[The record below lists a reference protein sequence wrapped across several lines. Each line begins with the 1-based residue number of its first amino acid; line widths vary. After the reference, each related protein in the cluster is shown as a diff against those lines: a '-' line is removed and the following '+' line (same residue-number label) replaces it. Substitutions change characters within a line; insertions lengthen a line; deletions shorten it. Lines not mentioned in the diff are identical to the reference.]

1 MRPNRAYFF
10 YFSFFLEL
18 DKHTNVQTFLL
29 EACPMKKIFGF
40 LLAILILYVI
50 YIDLTVG
57 TLPASLTQ
65 QVDAKIETEIKQKVD
80 IPSFEAKV
88 EPGETVISIV
98 EHQINKSLPVSINEL
113 IEDFRKLN
121 PGETPEKIQ
130 IGSTYHFPDYSK

>member
-1 MRPNRAYFF
+1 
-10 YFSFFLEL
+10 
-18 DKHTNVQTFLL
+18 
-29 EACPMKKIFGF
+29 MKKLIGF
-40 LLAILILYVI
+40 ILTVLIIYVI

-57 TLPASLTQ
+57 TLPSTLTQ
-65 QVDAKIETEIKQKVD
+65 QVDAKIETPKKQLTPD
-80 IPSFEAKV
+80 MPSFEAKV

-98 EHQINKSLPVSINEL
+98 EHQLDKSLPVSINDL

>member
-1 MRPNRAYFF
+1 
-10 YFSFFLEL
+10 
-18 DKHTNVQTFLL
+18 
-29 EACPMKKIFGF
+29 MKKLFGF
-40 LLAILILYVI
+40 LLVVLIIYVI

-57 TLPASLTQ
+57 TLPSTLTQ
-65 QVDAKIETEIKQKVD
+65 QVDAKIETPRKPEQKTA

-98 EHQINKSLPVSINEL
+98 EHQLDKSLPVSITDL

-121 PGETPEKIQ
+121 PGDTPEKIQ

>member
-1 MRPNRAYFF
+1 
-10 YFSFFLEL
+10 
-18 DKHTNVQTFLL
+18 
-29 EACPMKKIFGF
+29 MKKIFGF
-40 LLAILILYVI
+40 LLALLIIYVI

-65 QVDAKIETEIKQKVD
+65 QVDAKIETKIKQKVD

>member
-1 MRPNRAYFF
+1 V
-10 YFSFFLEL
+10 

-29 EACPMKKIFGF
+29 EACPMKKFFGF
-40 LLAILILYVI
+40 LLAVLILYVI

-57 TLPASLTQ
+57 TLPASLIQ
-65 QVDAKIETEIKQKVD
+65 QVDAKIETKIKQKVN
-80 IPSFEAKV
+80 IASFEAKV

-98 EHQINKSLPVSINEL
+98 EHQINKPLPVPINDL
-113 IEDFRKLN
+113 IADFRKLN